1 MLLSQNERFLAEY
14 KRYSDS
20 IASMPDGEVKIELQT
35 VLNKLVACVAA
46 IDQSCVVSIPNK
58 NNNDTVKN
66 LRQEIQAA
74 RKKLS
79 TVLGIE

>member
-1 MLLSQNERFLAEY
+1 MLLLQNKRFLTEY
-14 KRYSDS
+14 KKYSDS
-20 IASMPDGEVKIELQT
+20 IAGMPDGELKIELQNA
-35 VLNKLVACVAA
+35 LNKLVACVSA
-46 IDQSCVVSIPNK
+46 IDQSFLVGIPNK